1 MCYNA
6 IESPNGI
13 IIMKTLLRYFM
24 GLSFAAALSASGQNL
39 GNYLWTNVVAFPGL
53 PSFNAPVCIA
63 SPPGETNRLF
73 ICEHVGNI
81 IVVTNLA
88 APTRTVFMNLTGRV
102 TLSGEAGLC
111 GLAFHPGYASNGLFY
126 VFYSGQTNSG
136 LCEFVSRFQVS
147 TTNANQG
154 DTNSEVRLFGQPD
167 REDNHNGG
175 DLHFGSDGYLY
186 ISVGDEG
193 AQYNGHN
200 NAQHINSNF
209 FSGILRIDVDK
220 LPGSLPPN
228 PDPNAF
234 ITSNYAIPA
243 DNPFVGA
250 TSFDGISINPAQVR
264 TEFWAVGMRNPWRFN
279 FDPLNGVLYCGDV
292 GQDTV
297 EEINIVTK
305 GGNYGW
311 ATYEGHLNPP
321 PGVSAANVQPTAQN
335 PIFPI
340 LQYNHGSGATNG
352 NCVIGGV
359 VYRGTRFPQLYGA
372 YIYGEYSNSRIW
384 GSFYDGTNA
393 TKPVLLSSGSASTA
407 FGIDPR
413 NGDVIYTVD
422 GTGTLKR
429 IIGLTP
435 AITSLQYNTTNA
447 VLFGAGGPPTSPYVL
462 QSSTNLMN
470 WISVVTGQ
478 IDGLGNF
485 TTTNALPGGAAETF
499 YRIKR

>member
-1 MCYNA
+1 
-6 IESPNGI
+6 
-13 IIMKTLLRYFM
+13 MKTLLRCIS
-24 GLSFAAALSASGQNL
+24 GLIIAAAISASGQNL

-53 PSFNAPVCIA
+53 PALNAPVCIT

-73 ICEHVGNI
+73 ICEHIGSIV
-81 IVVTNLA
+81 VVTNLA
-88 APTRTVFMNLTGRV
+88 DPNRTVFMNLTNRV

-111 GLAFHPGYASNGLFY
+111 GLAFHPGYSSNGFFY
-126 VFYSGQTNSG
+126 VFYSGKTNGG
-136 LCEFVSRFQVS
+136 LCEFVSRFHVS

-154 DTNSEVRLFGQPD
+154 DTNSETQLFAQPD

-175 DLHFGSDGYLY
+175 DLHFGPDGYLY

-209 FSGILRIDVDK
+209 FSGILRIDIDK
-220 LPGSLPPN
+220 LPGNLAPN
-228 PDPNAF
+228 PNANAL
-234 ITSNYAIPA
+234 ITSNYVIPS

-264 TEFWAVGMRNPWRFN
+264 TEFYAVGMRNPWRFN
-279 FDPLNGVLYCGDV
+279 FDPLNGTLYCGDV

-297 EEINIVTK
+297 EEVNIVTK

-321 PGVSAANVQPTAQN
+321 PGVSTANTQPTAQN

-340 LQYNHGSGATNG
+340 VQYNHGSGATNG

-359 VYRGTRFPQLYGA
+359 VYRGSRYPHLYGA

-384 GSFYDGTNA
+384 GIFYDGTN
-393 TKPVLLSSGSASTA
+393 TTTPVNLLKNSTPTA

-413 NGDVIYTVD
+413 NGDVIYTED
-422 GTGTLKR
+422 GTSNIKR
-429 IIGLTP
+429 VIALTP
-435 AITSLQYNTTNA
+435 AISSLQYNSTNT
-447 VLFGAGGPPTSPYVL
+447 VLFAAGGPPTSTLVV
-462 QSSTNLMN
+462 QSSTNLIN
-470 WISVVTGQ
+470 WINILTGQ
-478 IDGLGNF
+478 NDSLGNF
-485 TTTNALPGGAAETF
+485 VSTNALPGGGAETF
-499 YRIKR
+499 YRISR

>member
-1 MCYNA
+1 MN
-6 IESPNGI
+6 PPGTFF
-13 IIMKTLLRYFM
+13 MKSFLRCFI
-24 GLSFAAALSASGQNL
+24 GLFIVAATAANGQNL
-39 GNYLWTNVVAFPGL
+39 GKFLWTNTVAFPGL
-53 PSFNAPVCIA
+53 PSFSAPVCIA

-88 APTRTVFMNLTGRV
+88 APNRTVFMNLSSRV

-126 VFYSGQTNSG
+126 VFYSGQTNGG

-147 TTNANQG
+147 SGNTNQG
-154 DTNSEVRLFGQPD
+154 DINSEVRLLGQPD
-167 REDNHNGG
+167 RENNHNGG
-175 DLHFGSDGYLY
+175 DVHFGSDGFLY

-193 AQYNGHN
+193 MQYNGHN

-220 LPGSLPPN
+220 LPGNLAPN
-228 PDPNAF
+228 PGFTA
-234 ITSNYAIPA
+234 ITTTNYAIPS

-264 TEFWAVGMRNPWRFN
+264 TEFWAVGLRNPWRFT
-279 FDPLNGVLYCGDV
+279 FDPLTGTMYCGDV

-297 EEINIVTK
+297 EEVNIITK

-311 ATYEGHLNPP
+311 ATYEGHLSPP
-321 PGVSAANVQPTAQN
+321 PGVSSANAQPVAQN

-340 LQYNHGSGATNG
+340 LQYNHGTGATNG

-359 VYRGTRFPQLYGA
+359 VYRGNRYPQLNGA
-372 YIYGEYSNSRIW
+372 YVYGEYSNKRIW

-393 TKPVLLSSGSASTA
+393 TKPVMLITNSASTA

-413 NGDVIYTVD
+413 NGDVIYTED
-422 GTGTLKR
+422 GTSTLKR
-429 IIGLTP
+429 LITLTP
-435 AITSLQYNTTNA
+435 AITSLQYNETNSI
-447 VLFGAGGPPTSPYVL
+447 LSGAGGPPAGMYVV
-462 QSSTNLMN
+462 QSTTNLMD
-470 WISVVTGQ
+470 WINVLTGQ
-478 IDGLGNF
+478 MDGLGNF
-485 TTTNALPGGAAETF
+485 TATNELPGGLSETF
-499 YRIKR
+499 YRISR